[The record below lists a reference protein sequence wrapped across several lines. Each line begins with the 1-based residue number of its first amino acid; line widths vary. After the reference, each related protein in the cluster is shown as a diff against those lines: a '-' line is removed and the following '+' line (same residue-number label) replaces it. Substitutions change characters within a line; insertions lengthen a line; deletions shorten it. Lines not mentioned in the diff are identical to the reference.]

1 MSDEIRIVFRINPVE
16 HPDLAKILLSKPAK
30 ERNKFA
36 RGMLIRSFYGVG
48 REPSGAA
55 SGSASAPAGATSAPA
70 NQPKAS
76 VRNSLDAL
84 GNPDAFKFG
93 QRNTT

>member
-1 MSDEIRIVFRINPVE
+1 MSDEIRIVFRINHVE
-16 HPDLAKILLSKPAK
+16 HPDLAKMLLSKPAK

-48 REPSGAA
+48 REPTEAA
-55 SGSASAPAGATSAPA
+55 SGSARVSVAATSAPG
-70 NQPKAS
+70 NQPKAP

-84 GNPDAFKFG
+84 GNPDTFKFG
-93 QRNTT
+93 QRNTA